1 MLQILLI
8 DDDVH
13 MLECL
18 KTMLP
23 WTELGYEIAG
33 AAENGSEALQ
43 MIQKHMPDI
52 VITDLKMP
60 VMDGLEFCR
69 NLQSLRDDVP
79 IIFLS
84 AYEDFETA
92 RLAMKYNVT
101 EYLLKPINPQKIQLL
116 CSILTELSSSRQQ
129 QAFYIEICNSSKRQ
143 ETIVERLQANDAD
156 WFNNFFIQFT
166 DCLSCRFQLIKE
178 ACLCMIQLLY
188 RADKGTL
195 KSQKSADLIALS
207 TKMEMVSFVAELYD
221 KAVNG
226 SDAGKTDYYAGIFHQ
241 VKAFILENYTS
252 TQFDSSMIV
261 SRFHFS
267 LDYLNR
273 IFSSHAGET
282 FNTYISRLRMEHA
295 LELLQN
301 LDVSINSVAELSG
314 YSNQNYFARIF
325 KKQMQM
331 TPTEYRMQL
340 RLKQEGRR

>member
-1 MLQILLI
+1 MLHILLI

-18 KTMLP
+18 KTMIP
-23 WTELGYEIAG
+23 WAELGYEITGTAQNG
-33 AAENGSEALQ
+33 ADALQ
-43 MIQKHMPDI
+43 LIQKQMPDV

-69 NLQSLRDDVP
+69 NLQVLRDDVP

-116 CSILTELSSSRQQ
+116 RSILLELATSRQQ
-129 QAFYIEICNSSKRQ
+129 QSFFAEICNSQERQ
-143 ETIVERLQANDAD
+143 QMITEHLHAGDAD
-156 WFNNFFIQFT
+156 WFNNFFMQFT
-166 DCLSCRFQLIKE
+166 DCISCRFQLIKE
-178 ACLCMIQLLY
+178 ACISMVQLLY
-188 RADKGTL
+188 HPDKKML
-195 KSQKSADLIALS
+195 KAKKCSELIQLS

-221 KAVNG
+221 KVLNVPT
-226 SDAGKTDYYAGIFHQ
+226 SSSTDYYHGIFQ
-241 VKAFILENYTS
+241 QIKAFILENYTS
-252 TQFDSSMIV
+252 PQFDSSMIV
-261 SRFHFS
+261 ARFHFS

-282 FNTYISRLRMEHA
+282 FNAYISRLRMDHA

-340 RLKQEGRR
+340 RLKSKNGW